1 MTSRSTVPISVCFVC
16 LIMSHF
22 RQESPLDEE
31 FDEIMRESDISQS
44 VSEAKVLAIVNK
56 IHHSIADKI
65 VVLCKIPRSLMEARD
80 ELFKY
85 IAEML
90 EKYWIVGERWRIDF
104 YWFIIRK
111 LEVSQSICKLVTNTA

>member
-1 MTSRSTVPISVCFVC
+1 MISRSTVPISLCFVC

-31 FDEIMRESDISQS
+31 FDEIMRESDISQT
-44 VSEAKVLAIVNK
+44 VSEAKVMAIVNK

-90 EKYWIVGERWRIDF
+90 EKY
-104 YWFIIRK
+104 
-111 LEVSQSICKLVTNTA
+111 

>member
-1 MTSRSTVPISVCFVC
+1 
-16 LIMSHF
+16 MSHF

-31 FDEIMRESDISQS
+31 FDEIMRESDISQT
-44 VSEAKVLAIVNK
+44 VSEAELMAIVSK

-65 VVLCKIPRSLMEARD
+65 VVLYKIPRSLMEARD

-90 EKYWIVGERWRIDF
+90 EKYWLVGERWRIDF

-111 LEVSQSICKLVTNTA
+111 TRGLAIIL

>member
-1 MTSRSTVPISVCFVC
+1 MTSRSTVPISLCFVC

-31 FDEIMRESDISQS
+31 FDEIMRESDISQT
-44 VSEAKVLAIVNK
+44 VSEAELMAIVSK

-65 VVLCKIPRSLMEARD
+65 VVLYKIPRSLMEARD

-90 EKYWIVGERWRIDF
+90 EKY
-104 YWFIIRK
+104 
-111 LEVSQSICKLVTNTA
+111 

>member
-1 MTSRSTVPISVCFVC
+1 
-16 LIMSHF
+16 MSHF

-31 FDEIMRESDISQS
+31 FDEIMRESDISQT
-44 VSEAKVLAIVNK
+44 VSEAKVMAIVNK

-65 VVLCKIPRSLMEARD
+65 VVLCKIPWSLMEARD

-90 EKYWIVGERWRIDF
+90 EKY
-104 YWFIIRK
+104 
-111 LEVSQSICKLVTNTA
+111 